1 MQFKG
6 LGVAMVTPF
15 AQDNTIDYPALEKLT
30 KHLIAGNTNYLV
42 VQGTTGE
49 SVTLTENEKAA
60 TLDFIIEVNNKK
72 LPIVLGMGGNNTQAL
87 IKKLKE
93 DSFDGVDAF
102 LSVSPYYNKPTQEGV
117 YQHYMAL
124 AEVAPKPIILYNVP
138 GRTASNMLPETV
150 CRLAEHENIIGIKE
164 AAGNME
170 QAMTLI
176 KDTPEDFLVIS
187 GDDALT
193 MPFVLAGGDGVIS
206 VVGNA
211 YPKLFSEMVQAAL
224 QGNVE
229 RAREIHY
236 QLFDLINALFL
247 EGNPGGIKEV
257 LSLLNICENYLR
269 LPLVNVCEK
278 TKKLLYNLVAGI

>member
-15 AQDNTIDYPALEKLT
+15 DRENAVDFPALEKLT
-30 KHLIAGNTNYLV
+30 NHLIQGGVNYLV

-49 SVTLTENEKAA
+49 SVTLSAKEKLA
-60 TLDFIIEVNNKK
+60 TLEFIKEVNKGRVP
-72 LPIVLGMGGNNTQAL
+72 LVLGVGGNNTESLYSSLTETHLA
-87 IKKLKE
+87 
-93 DSFDGVDAF
+93 GVDAV
-102 LSVSPYYNKPTQEGV
+102 LSVSPYYSKPTQEGIF
-117 YQHYMAL
+117 QHYVHL
-124 AEVAPKPIILYNVP
+124 ADKSAKPIILYNVP
-138 GRTASNMLPETV
+138 GRTASNMLPDTV
-150 CRLAEHENIIGIKE
+150 CRLAEHQNIIGIKE

-176 KDTPEDFLVIS
+176 KNTPEDFLVIS

-193 MPFVLAGGDGVIS
+193 MPFIAAGGDGVIS

-211 YPKLFSEMVQAAL
+211 YPKLFGKMVWAAL
-224 QGNVE
+224 NDKLDE
-229 RAREIHY
+229 AREIHY

-257 LSLLNICENYLR
+257 LAMLSICENHLR
-269 LPLVNVCEK
+269 LPLVNVSEK
-278 TKKLLYNLVAGI
+278 TKKQLYGLVASI